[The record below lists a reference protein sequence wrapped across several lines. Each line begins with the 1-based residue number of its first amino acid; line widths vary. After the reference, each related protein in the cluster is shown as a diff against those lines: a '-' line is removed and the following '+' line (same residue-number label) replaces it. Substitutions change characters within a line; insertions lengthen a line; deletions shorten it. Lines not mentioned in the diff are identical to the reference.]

1 MNITRLQFTLVLML
15 TGVLSSFSAPAQAL
29 ILWDESING
38 DLSDNGLNPTD
49 LGQLQGGN
57 NTLTAT
63 FSLGQ
68 TIPDTDYFTF
78 EVPQQLSLEQI
89 ILKSFT
95 PEDEGAF
102 FAVQTGNVFDF
113 IFTGPD
119 ATGLLGFLDFGQEE
133 LNTDILDDMGR
144 ANLSPIAPGATGF
157 TPPLPTG
164 QYSFWLR
171 QGGERPVTVTLDFV
185 TSVPEPSTV
194 IGLEVILGL
203 GCAALLKRNIFRKKV

>member
-1 MNITRLQFTLVLML
+1 MTRQPFSFVWILA
-15 TGVLSSFSAPAQAL
+15 GVLLNFPLPVQA
-29 ILWDESING
+29 ITLWNESVNG
-38 DLSDNGLNPTD
+38 DLSDNGLMPTD
-49 LGQLQGGN
+49 LGRLQRGN
-57 NTLTAT
+57 NSLTAT

-68 TIPDTDYFTF
+68 TIPDADYFTF

-113 IFTGPD
+113 VFTGPD

-144 ANLSPIAPGATGF
+144 ANLSPLAPGATGF

-171 QGGERPVTVTLDFV
+171 QGGEKPVTVTLDFV
-185 TSVPEPSTV
+185 TSVPEPSTL
-194 IGLEVILGL
+194 IGLEAILGL
-203 GCAALLKRNIFRKKV
+203 GGAALLKRNIFRKKV